1 MIRIKRRNLYVG
13 MRVAGIGAVVSL
25 RFSIA
30 QGLPGFYE
38 GMESAP
44 AVSVFARETMENY
57 VA

>member
-30 QGLPGFYE
+30 QGLPGFYQ
-38 GMESAP
+38 GVESTP
-44 AVSVFARETMENY
+44 VGSVFANETMENS
-57 VA
+57 VV